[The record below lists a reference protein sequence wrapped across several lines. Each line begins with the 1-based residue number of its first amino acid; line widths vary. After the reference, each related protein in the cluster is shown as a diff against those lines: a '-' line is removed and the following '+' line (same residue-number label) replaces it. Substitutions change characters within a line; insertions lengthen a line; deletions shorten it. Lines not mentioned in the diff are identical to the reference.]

1 MTLTSKI
8 LRLIRTVRGAETSA
22 RSEAVAGSKDGPVK
36 DADEGDRRPAGPQT
50 DVNHPEELAKANERA
65 LAQRPFLAADHEFKP
80 ISLRDRDLR
89 RLKRKFPYFGYVGVK
104 IEGIDPF
111 VMFSNND
118 DPVAQVYFWYGSD
131 PFESLS
137 LRLWRELARTS
148 NRIFDVGSFTGV
160 YTLAATRANPKAQV
174 YCFEP
179 IAGSLSRLLVNLAV
193 NPGTDRVRAF
203 KAAVGD
209 TDGSAEM
216 NLFNDPQALL
226 SGSSLVPKGEK
237 EVVARERVETV
248 RLDTFVRDHA
258 VGGADLIKVDVE
270 RAESMVVSGMIET
283 LRDSGPHLL
292 VEVFGADN
300 LREIAGML
308 PSYSF
313 AVIDD
318 MEQKAYVDA
327 PEIPEGKALNV
338 LFSPGSSDDLRDL
351 CAFLAPLP
359 PKGTA

>member
-1 MTLTSKI
+1 MTLTSRI
-8 LRLIRTVRGAETSA
+8 RRLLRTVRGVQTSA
-22 RSEAVAGSKDGPVK
+22 RSEAVADSKEGPVK
-36 DADEGDRRPAGPQT
+36 GGGKRGRRPAEPQKEG
-50 DVNHPEELAKANERA
+50 NYPEELVRANESA
-65 LAQRPFLAADHEFKP
+65 LAQRPFLDADHEFKP

-118 DPVAQVYFWYGSD
+118 DPVAQVYFWYGPN
-131 PFESLS
+131 PFETLS
-137 LRLWRELARTS
+137 LRMWRELARTS
-148 NRIFDVGSFTGV
+148 DRIFDVGTFTGV
-160 YTLAATRANPKAQV
+160 YTLAATRANPEARV

-193 NPGTDRVRAF
+193 NPGTEGVSAF

-209 TDGSAEM
+209 TDGLAEM
-216 NLFNDPQALL
+216 NLFNDPHALL
-226 SGSSLVPKGEK
+226 SGSSLVPKGGK
-237 EVVARERVETV
+237 EVVAQERVETV

-258 VGGADLIKVDVE
+258 VDGVDLIKVDVE
-270 RAESMVVSGMIET
+270 RAESMVVSGMVET
-283 LRDSGPHLL
+283 LQDSRPHLL

-318 MEQKAYVDA
+318 MEQKSYVDE

-338 LFSPGSSDDLRDL
+338 LFSPGSSDDLRDF
-351 CAFLAPLP
+351 CASMGPLSAP
-359 PKGTA
+359 

>member
-1 MTLTSKI
+1 ME
-8 LRLIRTVRGAETSA
+8 GAY
-22 RSEAVAGSKDGPVK
+22 
-36 DADEGDRRPAGPQT
+36 
-50 DVNHPEELAKANERA
+50 PEELKRANDKA
-65 LAQRPFLAADHEFKP
+65 LAQRPFLGGDHEFRP

-104 IEGIDPF
+104 IEDVDPF

-118 DPVAQVYFWYGSD
+118 DPVAQVYFWYGPD

-137 LRLWRELARTS
+137 LRIWRELARAS
-148 NRIFDVGSFTGV
+148 ANIFDVGSFTGV
-160 YTLAATRANPKAQV
+160 YTLAATRANPGARV

-193 NPGTDRVRAF
+193 NPKTDGVRAF

-209 TDGSAEM
+209 ADGSAEM

-226 SGSSLVPKGEK
+226 SGSSLVPKGNK
-237 EVVARERVETV
+237 EVVARERVQTV
-248 RLDTFVRDHA
+248 RLDTFVREQA
-258 VGGADLIKVDVE
+258 VDGVDLIKVDVE
-270 RAESMVVSGMIET
+270 RAESMTVAGMAET
-283 LRDSGPHLL
+283 LRDFRPHLL
-292 VEVFGADN
+292 VEVFGQET

-318 MEQKAYVDA
+318 MEQRAHVDE

-338 LFSPGSSDDLRDL
+338 LFSPKSPDDLRDF
-351 CAFLAPLP
+351 CASVKPLP
-359 PKGTA
+359 PEGTA